1 MILDTSFLI
10 SFYAEDDKHH
20 QKAVELMKKIDGE
33 RLLILDQILGE
44 TAIILLYKKGL
55 NAANKFIET
64 VTDNETITLVY
75 GSEID
80 FHENASTFQ
89 NQKKQLSFI
98 DASLVNL
105 ALKMNDEILTFNEN
119 MKKELERLK
128 KS

>member
-10 SFYAEDDKHH
+10 SFYAQDDKNH
-20 QKAVELMKKIDGE
+20 QTALELMKSIDGE

-44 TAIILLYKKGL
+44 TATVLLYKKGID
-55 NAANKFIET
+55 AANKFIET
-64 VTDNETITLVY
+64 VTDNETITLIY
-75 GSEID
+75 SSEID
-80 FHENASTFQ
+80 FYENVGTFQ

-105 ALKMNDEILTFNEN
+105 ALKMNEKILTFDEN

>member
-10 SFYAEDDKHH
+10 SFYAQDDKNH
-20 QKAVELMKKIDGE
+20 QTALELMKSIDGE

-44 TAIILLYKKGL
+44 TATVLLYKKGID
-55 NAANKFIET
+55 AANKFIET
-64 VTDNETITLVY
+64 VTDNETITLIY

-80 FHENASTFQ
+80 FYENVSTFQ

-105 ALKMNDEILTFNEN
+105 ALKMNEEILTFDEN

>member
-10 SFYAEDDKHH
+10 SFYAQDDKNH
-20 QKAVELMKKIDGE
+20 QTAVELMKAIDGE

-44 TAIILLYKKGL
+44 TATVLLYKKGID
-55 NAANKFIET
+55 AANKFIET

-75 GSEID
+75 SSEID
-80 FHENASTFQ
+80 FYENVGTFQ

-105 ALKMNDEILTFNEN
+105 ALKMNDEILTFDEN

>member
-10 SFYAEDDKHH
+10 SFYAQDDKNH
-20 QKAVELMKKIDGE
+20 QKAVELMKSVDGE

-44 TAIILLYKKGL
+44 TSTVLLHKKGL

-64 VTDNETITLVY
+64 VTDNETITLIHS
-75 GSEID
+75 SEID
-80 FHENASTFQ
+80 FYENVGTFQ

-105 ALKMNDEILTFNEN
+105 ALKMNEEILTFDEN